1 MKKIL
6 ITGGCGYIGSHTC
19 YVLLDAG
26 YELIVLDSNI
36 NSTDIPL
43 KRIKSLDYRQEI
55 DFESKL
61 RFFRGDIRNTNLLKS
76 IFLDSIETGSPIDAV
91 IHFAGLK
98 SVFESTLNPL
108 SYWDVNVGGTISLL
122 KVMNEF
128 QCKTIVFSSSA
139 SIYDFSGMKSLK
151 EYDLIKPNSPYGQTK
166 ETVEKILFSLYENS
180 KSDWKIANLR
190 YFNPIGAHPSGL
202 IGENFTTKSD
212 NLFPDI
218 CMVASGEK
226 NYLEI

>member
-1 MKKIL
+1 M
-6 ITGGCGYIGSHTC
+6 
-19 YVLLDAG
+19 LDAG

-151 EYDLIKPNSPYGQTK
+151 SMT
-166 ETVEKILFSLYENS
+166 
-180 KSDWKIANLR
+180 
-190 YFNPIGAHPSGL
+190 
-202 IGENFTTKSD
+202 
-212 NLFPDI
+212 
-218 CMVASGEK
+218 
-226 NYLEI
+226 